1 MELFDVVK
9 LVVSL
14 LIIICLMGIAF
25 KYMGKGMK
33 VTTGSKYVKVIE
45 RTQLSK
51 DSYIVVLRVGNEGM
65 VMLTSSGHTEKLKDL
80 TKEEIEGI
88 ETKKQESLDEMGRI
102 YEKILSTSKEKVDL
116 LMCKI
121 NLKEDRDEEKK

>member
-1 MELFDVVK
+1 MILK

-14 LIIICLMGIAF
+14 IVVICLMGIAF

-33 VTTGSKYVKVIE
+33 MTTGNKYVKVIE

-65 VMLTSSGHTEKLKDL
+65 VMLTSSGHTKKLRDL
-80 TKEEIEGI
+80 TKEEIEEI
-88 ETKKQESLDEMGRI
+88 EVRKLESLEEMGRI
-102 YEKILSTSKEKVDL
+102 YEKILDFSKEKMNL

-121 NLKEDRDEEKK
+121 NLKEDCDEEKK

>member
-1 MELFDVVK
+1 MNFFDIVK

-14 LIIICLMGIAF
+14 LIIICLMGITF

-51 DSYIVVLRVGNEGM
+51 DTYIVVLRVGNEGM
-65 VMLTSSGHTEKLKDL
+65 VMLNSSGHTEKLKDI
-80 TKEEIEGI
+80 TKEEIEEI
-88 ETKKQESLDEMGRI
+88 ENKKQESLDEMGRV
-102 YEKILSTSKEKVDL
+102 YEKILNSSKEKVDL

-121 NLKEDRDEEKK
+121 KLKEDRDEEKK